1 MSANPSEPTEQE
13 SNIPLD
19 DLIKKLADSVE
30 KLTDVIV
37 KAQKATKANNSLSA
51 DWHKYQSLMKLEQE
65 KEHGR
70 QVRLNKEYGR
80 SQASLQMFT
89 GLLTKGASAGLIFN
103 RLAGHIGGVSK

>member
-30 KLTDVIV
+30 KLTDVIE
-37 KAQKATKANNSLSA
+37 KAQKATKANTTANV

-65 KEHGR
+65 KEHG
-70 QVRLNKEYGR
+70 KPKHPYPP
-80 SQASLQMFT
+80 
-89 GLLTKGASAGLIFN
+89 KG
-103 RLAGHIGGVSK
+103 V